1 MRRATKRTRRVLV
14 ALFDHEDRVREA
26 LPALRERGYRIE
38 DVYAPYAV
46 HGLERAAGLAPS
58 RLGWVCGAAGLA
70 GAGLMFWFQVWVS
83 AADWAINVG
92 GKPFASLPA
101 FVPVAFEA
109 GVLVAGLTTVAAL
122 FAVSRLWPGKRA
134 ALVDPRVTDD
144 RFAVV
149 VEEPD
154 AAFDPEEV
162 RSLLAAH
169 GAVWAEERVVPEDGG
184 RRRRP

>member
-1 MRRATKRTRRVLV
+1 MKQATRSTRRVLV
-14 ALFDHEDRVREA
+14 ALFDHEDRVKAA

-58 RLGWVCGAAGLA
+58 RLGWLCGAAGLA
-70 GAGLMFWFQVWVS
+70 GAGLMLWFEVWVS
-83 AADWAINVG
+83 AADWALNVG

-109 GVLVAGLTTVAAL
+109 GVLAAGLTTVAAL

-134 ALVDPRVTDD
+134 SLVDPRVTDD

-149 VEEPD
+149 VDETD

-169 GAVWAEERVVPEDGG
+169 GAISTDERVVPGG
-184 RRRRP
+184 GARRSGR